1 MSRVL
6 TPGPCNPAPVSALA
20 RLPLLWL
27 LFVGLALCINSAS
40 FGAKAAVGSGYVS
53 QIEHFVFAGNSD
65 PARILPRAADLL
77 GDDGDPAPQ
86 WLAIATQLF
95 TLHPPLPL
103 PGLTAPRAVLSSYHG
118 NLFQQAPRAPPSV

>member
-1 MSRVL
+1 MSTAH
-6 TPGPCNPAPVSALA
+6 TPRHSNTAPVLALA

-65 PARILPRAADLL
+65 PARFLPRAADLL
-77 GDDGDPAPQ
+77 GDDGDPERF
-86 WLAIATQLF
+86 WLAIATQLYA
-95 TLHPPLPL
+95 LHVP
-103 PGLTAPRAVLSSYHG
+103 APSAIFAVISTPASAYHG
-118 NLFQQAPRAPPSV
+118 NLYQQAPRAPPSA